1 MEHRARRLV
10 LEQRLASGARPRPRA
25 LPLPPA
31 AGCRCGALGPRLGR
45 GRDRD
50 EDAVGLP
57 VAGAH
62 VGELERH
69 HRPVLDDG
77 ARLCHPPPHAP
88 RLVPGRGV
96 GGAWLAAAPTSY
108 GSKVSGRGSEH
119 ALGDA
124 LERRLVAGAV
134 AAPRGLTRG
143 DAARRGDRHQRRLVV
158 VIPRA
163 AVDDGE
169 GHDAPRGAQARRRGD
184 RGRLGAAGGGGARQR
199 GRA

>member
-1 MEHRARRLV
+1 MEHRATRLV

-77 ARLCHPPPHAP
+77 ARVPLSQGDTFIQRGTIHSWE
-88 RLVPGRGV
+88 VPGDEPC
-96 GGAWLAAAPTSY
+96 L
-108 GSKVSGRGSEH
+108 
-119 ALGDA
+119 L
-124 LERRLVAGAV
+124 GAV
-134 AAPRGLTRG
+134 LV
-143 DAARRGDRHQRRLVV
+143 DAEP
-158 VIPRA
+158 I
-163 AVDDGE
+163 
-169 GHDAPRGAQARRRGD
+169 
-184 RGRLGAAGGGGARQR
+184 
-199 GRA
+199 